1 MAVTGSFDTADMR
14 SGAQQLTRAT
24 DLLRTLGSAL
34 RVDGFPS
41 PVDKALDNLG
51 KRGHDMIDDIAK
63 ESEELGQRLDDAAD
77 CYDNLEQS
85 ICNRFGSQ
93 L

>member
-1 MAVTGSFDTADMR
+1 MAVTGSFDTAAMR
-14 SGAQQLTRAT
+14 SGAQQLTHAT
-24 DLLRTLGSAL
+24 DLLRTLGAAL
-34 RVDGFPS
+34 RIDGFPS

-77 CYDNLEQS
+77 CYESLEQS